1 MTSSWFPGAGRTGD
15 EEMFLAELR
24 SCAEGSGLVDASPA
38 DTGLLTWNGTLVVT
52 VEMPGLRGPRAT
64 PTLEVLAHLR
74 GDESSMSSGCEYG
87 WLADMDEPMD
97 LTGVERTPAAL
108 GRHAFDW
115 FTAQLHRPVE
125 LGTWSTWR
133 GARSQARFADDGELI
148 WSDLW
153 WLRPRRRPRDLVRLR

>member
-52 VEMPGLRGPRAT
+52 VELPGLRGPRAT

-74 GDESSMSSGCEYG
+74 GDESSMSSG
-87 WLADMDEPMD
+87 
-97 LTGVERTPAAL
+97 
-108 GRHAFDW
+108 
-115 FTAQLHRPVE
+115 
-125 LGTWSTWR
+125 
-133 GARSQARFADDGELI
+133 
-148 WSDLW
+148 
-153 WLRPRRRPRDLVRLR
+153 